1 MSLYK
6 ESEKALSELNEIV
19 SKVRDSKEKLNISA
33 DSMTDALKSFV
44 VLNKPVYTIVQRDLN
59 LDKAVKTMSDEV
71 RVDMSTL
78 RGALN
83 RDIERSVEAVNKSTV
98 NFMEGIK
105 QISHSLDT
113 INDSFGQRLNDLNK
127 RFTNLFTVILIVM
140 LINVGLTGFLLSKLI

>member
-44 VLNKPVYTIVQRDLN
+44 VLNKPIYTIVQRDLN

-83 RDIERSVEAVNKSTV
+83 RDIERSVEAVNKSTG